1 MRKGGPATATAAM
14 QYRGYQDFYSNGPY
28 ARYLLQ
34 HSVVGSTTARL
45 LYVSQPAG
53 AFPDPPLPE
62 LLVYLGVRAQ
72 SS

>member
-1 MRKGGPATATAAM
+1 M